1 VAIIRE
7 EPAGPSAYAPA
18 LLELIRLGA
27 VERDPDR
34 LVSLICEH
42 AARLTGADYAGVR
55 LSAGDGGRIQWRGMW
70 GNRSEAWRSPRQ
82 PSERGRAR
90 EAITAGHAIVSRTE
104 DRTREGWRPH
114 DSSVR
119 ASEGGL
125 VQVIAPLAYSGRVL
139 GALILG
145 WRSDV
150 TPSEDQIGMA
160 ELLAGYGAVV
170 LENAR
175 SREESERRRAEAEA
189 LAELARRGA
198 AEQRMDAVVELVCR
212 SACQLVGCDY
222 AALLVRRGRGVA
234 WLGVWG
240 NRSDIWRQRH
250 NPSGRGPAATSMAEA
265 RTVVFRREG
274 EADGRLEGLQVLAAE
289 QTETALAVPL
299 LGREGPFGSLVAGW
313 RQLQDVT
320 AEQRRLSE
328 ALAGYVAVILENV
341 QARAALQ
348 ERAETVRL
356 ANEQLTR
363 IDEMKS
369 NLISN
374 VSHELRT
381 PLSSI
386 RAFSE
391 LLLNP
396 DVDASTRQEFA
407 RIINAES
414 ERLTRLVSNLL
425 DLSRIQGGG
434 VHWRFRPLRLAE
446 QLELAV
452 APLRPAA
459 NEKGLEL
466 KLDIQKGSPRVTAD
480 PDGLQQAVVNLV
492 SNAVKF
498 TQRGGV
504 CVSAAVCGKKV
515 RIAVADTGPGMSQE
529 EQAHIFDR
537 FYQAGDILTSKPAGT
552 GLGLAI
558 TKEILNQHGTTIC
571 LESQPGRGS
580 CFSFVLPLA

>member
-1 VAIIRE
+1 
-7 EPAGPSAYAPA
+7 
-18 LLELIRLGA
+18 
-27 VERDPDR
+27 
-34 LVSLICEH
+34 
-42 AARLTGADYAGVR
+42 
-55 LSAGDGGRIQWRGMW
+55 M
-70 GNRSEAWRSPRQ
+70 
-82 PSERGRAR
+82 
-90 EAITAGHAIVSRTE
+90 
-104 DRTREGWRPH
+104 
-114 DSSVR
+114 
-119 ASEGGL
+119 
-125 VQVIAPLAYSGRVL
+125 
-139 GALILG
+139 
-145 WRSDV
+145 
-150 TPSEDQIGMA
+150 
-160 ELLAGYGAVV
+160 
-170 LENAR
+170 
-175 SREESERRRAEAEA
+175 
-189 LAELARRGA
+189 
-198 AEQRMDAVVELVCR
+198 
-212 SACQLVGCDY
+212 
-222 AALLVRRGRGVA
+222 A

>member
-1 VAIIRE
+1 MA
-7 EPAGPSAYAPA
+7 
-18 LLELIRLGA
+18 
-27 VERDPDR
+27 
-34 LVSLICEH
+34 
-42 AARLTGADYAGVR
+42 TGG
-55 LSAGDGGRIQWRGMW
+55 
-70 GNRSEAWRSPRQ
+70 
-82 PSERGRAR
+82 
-90 EAITAGHAIVSRTE
+90 
-104 DRTREGWRPH
+104 
-114 DSSVR
+114 
-119 ASEGGL
+119 
-125 VQVIAPLAYSGRVL
+125 
-139 GALILG
+139 
-145 WRSDV
+145 
-150 TPSEDQIGMA
+150 
-160 ELLAGYGAVV
+160 
-170 LENAR
+170 
-175 SREESERRRAEAEA
+175 
-189 LAELARRGA
+189 
-198 AEQRMDAVVELVCR
+198 
-212 SACQLVGCDY
+212 
-222 AALLVRRGRGVA
+222 
-234 WLGVWG
+234 
-240 NRSDIWRQRH
+240 
-250 NPSGRGPAATSMAEA
+250 
-265 RTVVFRREG
+265 
-274 EADGRLEGLQVLAAE
+274 
-289 QTETALAVPL
+289 
-299 LGREGPFGSLVAGW
+299 
-313 RQLQDVT
+313 
-320 AEQRRLSE
+320 
-328 ALAGYVAVILENV
+328 VAVILENV

-396 DVDASTRQEFA
+396 DVDASTRREFA

-414 ERLTRLVSNLL
+414 ERLTRLVTNLL

-434 VHWRFRPLRLAE
+434 AHWRVRPLHLAE

-459 NEKGLEL
+459 EEKGLEL
-466 KLDIQKGSPRVTAD
+466 KLGIPKGLPRVMAD

-504 CVSAAVCGKKV
+504 CVSATVHGKKV
-515 RIAVADTGPGMSQE
+515 RIAVAHTGPGMSQE

-537 FYQAGDILTSKPAGT
+537 FYQAGDILTSKPAGA